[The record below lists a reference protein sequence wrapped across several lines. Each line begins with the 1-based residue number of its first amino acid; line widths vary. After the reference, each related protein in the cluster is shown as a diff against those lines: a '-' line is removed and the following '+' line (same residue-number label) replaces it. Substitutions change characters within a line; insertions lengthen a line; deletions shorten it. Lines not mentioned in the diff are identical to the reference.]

1 MDAKNANL
9 EIRIW
14 RSASLRASLRRK
26 EGVVSLLTRHL
37 FLSAQARLV
46 NMPGYYH
53 ASREARDWIAM
64 SVDGIC
70 HSEWSEES
78 ALMFDPEAAAEQI
91 PHRFRFGQPQR
102 RVRDDTLEKDAAQWI
117 GNILCSSSVN

>member
-70 HSEWSEES
+70 HSERSEES
-78 ALMFDPEAAAEQI
+78 ALVFWPRGSSGAG
-91 PHRFRFGQPQR
+91 PSPLGFGKPQR
-102 RVRDDTLEKDAAQWI
+102 KGFGMARFFMVELSLLKENK
-117 GNILCSSSVN
+117 